1 MQVQCNLILEGNVSL
16 ISYFLGIENSSVTK
30 LGTFMAILVTLLP
43 FTHYGDQNGPSLEPW
58 LKQQFAN
65 NIYLTFFWVK
75 ITVRDSTT
83 MQAVTNWSSVLTI
96 NFVHF
101 TLLPY

>member
-43 FTHYGDQNGPSLEPW
+43 FTHYGDQNGPSLEP
-58 LKQQFAN
+58 
-65 NIYLTFFWVK
+65 
-75 ITVRDSTT
+75 
-83 MQAVTNWSSVLTI
+83 
-96 NFVHF
+96 
-101 TLLPY
+101 